1 VKRALVAVLLV
12 IAGATAAYLIARHSS
27 SRAATTTTTTSGTS
41 PTSTP
46 STSTTPAARK
56 LPKHP
61 NIVFILS
68 DDQRTNTM
76 NVMPKVQQLL
86 VDHGIDFTNA
96 VVSNSLCCPSRSTIL
111 TGNYSHTTHVY
122 LNHGADGGAAGFLK
136 FHDDQSTL
144 ATWLQHAGYATGL
157 FGKYLNGYHAPYV
170 PPGWTTFNAFNY
182 ANVYYGGQVAENG
195 VVHIMPKTAYS
206 TRYFGSMVTRFIKRQ
221 PRSKPFFVYYA
232 PYTPHQPAIPETKYA
247 HMKFP
252 GLAKELFGD
261 PAYYPKDVS
270 DAPRYVRHAPAR
282 SPKNDAAAY
291 KFALHQLQSLQTL
304 DDEVAKIVG
313 VLKSTGRLQN
323 TIIIYASD
331 NAVMWGEHRM
341 LPASK
346 SVPYEGAVHIPLV
359 IRWDATG
366 RHGLVDR
373 ELVANVDFAATMA
386 ALAHVSPAYR
396 TEGHSFASLIT
407 GQGKPWVQRDVLLE
421 HQYDNGEW
429 TIGRAPGFCG
439 VRTPDHMF
447 AHYSGGFEEL
457 YDLRSDPYEM
467 HNLIH
472 SQPAL
477 AAQLRAETKRLCKP
491 YPPQFRW

>member
-1 VKRALVAVLLV
+1 VKRALVAALLLIV
-12 IAGATAAYLIARHSS
+12 VGVGAAYLIARHSS
-27 SRAATTTTTTSGTS
+27 SRAAATTTTSAPS
-41 PTSTP
+41 SSTQ
-46 STSTTPAARK
+46 TTPPPARS
-56 LPKHP
+56 LPRHP

-76 NVMPKVQQLL
+76 SVMPQVQRLL
-86 VDHGIDFTNA
+86 VDQGINFTNA

-122 LNHGADGGAAGFLK
+122 LNHGPDGGAAGFLK
-136 FHDDQSTL
+136 FHDDRSTL
-144 ATWLQHAGYATGL
+144 AAWLQHAGYATGL

-182 ANVYYGGQVAENG
+182 SNVYYGGQVAENG
-195 VVHIMPKTAYS
+195 VVHVMPKTAYS
-206 TRYFGSMVTRFIKRQ
+206 TRYFGTMVTRFIKRQ

-270 DAPRYVRHAPAR
+270 DAPHYVRHAPAR
-282 SPKNDAAAY
+282 SPKGDAAAY

-304 DDEVAKIVG
+304 DDEVAKIVN
-313 VLKSTGRLQN
+313 VLKSTSRLQN

-346 SVPYEGAVHIPLV
+346 SVPYEGAVHIPLI

-407 GQGKPWVQRDVLLE
+407 GRGKPWVQRDVLLE

-457 YDLRSDPYEM
+457 YDLRTDPYEM

-472 SQPAL
+472 SQAAL
-477 AAQLRAETKRLCKP
+477 AATLRAETKQLCKP
-491 YPPQFRW
+491 YPPEFHW